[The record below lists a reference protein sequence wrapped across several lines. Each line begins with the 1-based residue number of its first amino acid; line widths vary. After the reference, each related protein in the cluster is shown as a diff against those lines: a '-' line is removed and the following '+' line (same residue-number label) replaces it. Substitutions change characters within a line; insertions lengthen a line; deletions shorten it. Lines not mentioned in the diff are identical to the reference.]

1 MYQFTSPTPRRK
13 LYCGLAALATCATL
27 VAGSPAAFG
36 RPAQSS
42 TAGATPAACP
52 SPSSVLGLTSNW
64 KIQLPVD
71 DPNASGTQPLEIK
84 QPTLASYTINPWF
97 TPTSDCKGVTFR
109 AAVNGATTTNT
120 SYPRSELR
128 EMTNNG
134 ASLASWSSSS
144 GTHTL
149 IVDQAINRLPA
160 TKSHVVAGQIHDGND
175 RSVFRLEGTSLY
187 VTKDNDTHY
196 KLVTSNYKL
205 GTQFEAK
212 FVVSGG
218 KIKAYYNGVLQ
229 TTITSAF
236 TTGYFKAGVYTQANC
251 GNSSPCST
259 DNYGET
265 TIYNV
270 SVKHS

>member
-1 MYQFTSPTPRRK
+1 MYQFTSPIRRRG
-13 LYCGLAALATCATL
+13 LYCGLASLATCVTL
-27 VAGSPAAFG
+27 VAGSPVAFG
-36 RPAQSS
+36 RPAQPSS
-42 TAGATPAACP
+42 TGGTPAACP
-52 SPSSVLGLTSNW
+52 SPSSVLGLTGNW
-64 KIQLPVD
+64 KLQLPVD

-84 QPTLASYTINPWF
+84 QPALASYNSNPWF
-97 TPTSDCKGVTFR
+97 TPTSDCEGVKFR

-134 ASLASWSSSS
+134 GSLASWSSSS

-149 IVDQAINRLPA
+149 IIDQAVNRLPA
-160 TKSHVVAGQIHDGND
+160 TKSHVVVGQIHDGND

-187 VTKDNDTHY
+187 VTKDNDTHH
-196 KLVTSNYKL
+196 KLVTGDYRL
-205 GTQFEAK
+205 GTVFEAK

-229 TTITSAF
+229 TTITAAF

-251 GNSSPCST
+251 GNSSPCNS
-259 DNYGET
+259 DNYGEA

>member
-1 MYQFTSPTPRRK
+1 MYTITSPRMPLRATNRRRAACAVAS
-13 LYCGLAALATCATL
+13 LGLGAALLSAGPTA
-27 VAGSPAAFG
+27 VA
-36 RPAQSS
+36 
-42 TAGATPAACP
+42 AGPAACE
-52 SPSSVLGLTSNW
+52 SPAKVLGLTSNW

-84 QPTLASYTINPWF
+84 QPALASYDNAPWF
-97 TPTSDCKGVTFR
+97 TPTSACDGVKFR

-134 ASLASWSSSS
+134 ASNASWSSTS

-149 IVDQAINRLPA
+149 IVDQAINRLPS

-187 VTKDNDTHY
+187 VTKDNDTHH
-196 KLVTSNYKL
+196 KLVTDNYKL
-205 GTQFEAK
+205 GTEFEAK
-212 FVVSGG
+212 FVVGG
-218 KIKAYYNGVLQ
+218 GNIKAYYNGVLQ
-229 TTITSAF
+229 TTIPVKF

-251 GNSSPCST
+251 GNSSPCDTS
-259 DNYGET
+259 NYGET
-265 TIYNV
+265 TLYNV